1 MLKAKAMALEYIDL
15 NCKPL
20 SEGEYRVFDHLIY
33 NVATKRLPQ
42 YGNGHVDRRM
52 IADYFR
58 STENPWKAHQHQLIK
73 EGRWV
78 VDNVSPQVL
87 INYNSDT
94 HSSFF
99 IAKNNPA
106 DLELRH
112 FFWPA
117 DLELQ
122 ILKPA
127 DLELQRKKPANL
139 DIIF

>member
-58 STENPWKAHQHQLIK
+58 STDDPWQANQHQLIR
-73 EGRWV
+73 EG
-78 VDNVSPQVL
+78 NMYAKQVSPQFL
-87 INYNSDT
+87 INNYTDT
-94 HSSFF
+94 LSGF
-99 IAKNNPA
+99 
-106 DLELRH
+106 
-112 FFWPA
+112 
-117 DLELQ
+117 
-122 ILKPA
+122 
-127 DLELQRKKPANL
+127 
-139 DIIF
+139 